1 MSASWSPP
9 GLLPY
14 PFYGIRTPLLHRQQ
28 PRTPYRAPFIF
39 GRMLSVTFLGTSA
52 ARPTVERNVSAMALV
67 REGETL
73 LFECGEGTQRQMMRY
88 GVSFALSEIFFTHFH
103 ADHFLGVIGLVR
115 TLGLQARA
123 EPLRLYGPKGAK
135 KLLAQALQLG
145 VERVPFEV
153 EVREV
158 KPGDVIR
165 EPGNEK
171 RETYDIHVFAT
182 EHGGGSVGYA
192 LREHERRGRFDVE
205 KAKAAGIPE
214 GPLWGK
220 LTKGQPIT
228 LSDGP
233 TFQPS
238 DFVGPKRPGRL
249 VVFTGDTRPCAS
261 VVDAAQGADLLIHEA
276 TFGEEEKGR
285 AKETGHSTAREAAQV
300 ALAAK
305 VRRLVLSH
313 VSARYSIS
321 ADELVKEAR
330 DVFKETVVAKDGMTI
345 DVPYT
350 D

>member
-1 MSASWSPP
+1 
-9 GLLPY
+9 
-14 PFYGIRTPLLHRQQ
+14 
-28 PRTPYRAPFIF
+28 
-39 GRMLSVTFLGTSA
+39 MLSVTFLGTSA
-52 ARPTVERNVSAMALV
+52 ARPTVERNVSGVALV

-123 EPLRLYGPKGAK
+123 EPMTLYGPRGAK
-135 KLLAQALQLG
+135 KLLGQALQLG

-153 EVREV
+153 VIREV
-158 KPGDVIR
+158 KPGDVLSG
-165 EPGNEK
+165 GN
-171 RETYDIHVFAT
+171 RAPRTGYDLQVFAT

-192 LREHERRGRFDVE
+192 LREHERRGRFDPE
-205 KAKAAGIPE
+205 KARAAGIPE

-220 LTKGQPIT
+220 LTKGEPVT
-228 LSDGP
+228 LSNGP
-233 TFQPS
+233 TFRPS
-238 DFVGPKRPGRL
+238 DFVGPNRPGRL

-276 TFGEEEKGR
+276 TFGEEEKDR

-305 VRRLVLSH
+305 ARRLVLSH
-313 VSARYSIS
+313 VSARYSMS
-321 ADELVKEAR
+321 AEELVSEAR
-330 DVFKETVVAKDGMTI
+330 EVFRETAVAKDGMTI
-345 DVPYT
+345 EVPFP